1 MIRDAQRDY
10 HEARAKAELDW
21 SNRAT
26 HKAAAEAH
34 MRLSALHMQRAQT
47 AKSHGE

>member
-1 MIRDAQRDY
+1 MIRDPERDY

-21 SNRAT
+21 SYRAT
-26 HKAAAEAH
+26 HRAAAEAH

-47 AKSHGE
+47 AKSHSE